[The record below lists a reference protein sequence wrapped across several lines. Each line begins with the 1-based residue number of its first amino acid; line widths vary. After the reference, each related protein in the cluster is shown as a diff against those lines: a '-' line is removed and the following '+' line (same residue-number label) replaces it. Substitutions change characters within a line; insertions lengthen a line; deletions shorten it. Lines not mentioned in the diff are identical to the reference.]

1 MLSVKGMKRHIGK
14 LRGVGRVANSL
25 YWKILPNKNITFVVW
40 GCISNFTF
48 RPKHIHASI
57 MPLQILNSKIYIS
70 CAILNRE
77 LSFEEK
83 KGTPPP
89 YRAPTNTHAILY
101 WINNYNP
108 FISNVK
114 LEYCRFVHI
123 FLMAIF
129 LIYPWINTKCFIL
142 ENISLVQKKQKKKK
156 GCI

>member
-1 MLSVKGMKRHIGK
+1 MLGELQTPYIGK
-14 LRGVGRVANSL
+14 FYQIKYHFCRVRLHLKL
-25 YWKILPNKNITFVVW
+25 Y
-40 GCISNFTF
+40 ISAI
-48 RPKHIHASI
+48 HIHASI

-108 FISNVK
+108 FINNLK

-123 FLMAIF
+123 YLMAIF
-129 LIYPWINTKCFIL
+129 LIYPWINNKMLHF
-142 ENISLVQKKQKKKK
+142 
-156 GCI
+156 CIINRTIKLK